1 MKKIELGQT
10 IAIIANVGVI
20 TGIAFLAIELRQNN
34 EYMAAN
40 ARYDL
45 LQNQITLLDQIASS
59 PELSEILIRAADRG
73 ELSRP
78 EQLRLQMLTIK
89 SLRNWEWEF
98 GEYQSGRL
106 ELGQLPVDTWRL
118 MYHGRPGFLLLPF
131 DGVWNSGPYRR
142 TNPAF
147 ARFMEENIIKE

>member
-1 MKKIELGQT
+1 MKKIDLGQM
-10 IAIIANVGVI
+10 IAIIANIGVI
-20 TGIAFLAIELRQNN
+20 AGIAFLAAELQQNN

-45 LQNQITLLDQIASS
+45 LQNQVTMMDQIASS
-59 PELSEILIRAADRG
+59 PELSEILIRAADHG

-106 ELGQLPVDTWRL
+106 DLGQLPVETWRL
-118 MYHGRPGFLLLPF
+118 MYHGQPGFLLLPF
-131 DGVWNSGPYRR
+131 DAVWNASPYRR
-142 TNPAF
+142 SNPAF
-147 ARFMEENIIKE
+147 ARFVEENIIKE